1 MFTKLFA
8 LFACV
13 LLSGC
18 GADTGST
25 QGAQPL
31 TSEEIKDENKEESKE
46 ESKKIEV
53 SKESSDTATPA
64 TETVSVKSPGT
75 SVGST
80 SSTATTASSSAVGVS
95 SGLKLTM
102 ASCADPDASKVDSS
116 VTYTNCAGVLVT
128 GTMGNCTENNQVG
141 CITTSTYKAADTSNL
156 IETNIK
162 SGIAVAGVTG
172 SYSGIVYSQCTANRQ
187 VGCITTNF
195 YQAVYQAVQ
204 ISAADI
210 KNGSVIAGITGTY
223 TGSASPQCSSNFQ
236 TSCIANATYKA
247 ADLTNLVAANV
258 RSTINI
264 GGIVGSLEVV
274 GESHTDCTNNNQ
286 IGCVTTSTYKSADFT
301 SLIASNIKS
310 GALVAG
316 VFGTYPSEST
326 PLASSTG
333 ITNLDA
339 TMNTLLRSDAQFEW
353 FDRAGTRYTATGTS
367 NLTALNVK
375 NGISL
380 FGVTGTLSPGEQP
393 SAWDIRSI
401 VNVNGVTGL
410 AKMACRDDTD
420 DTTLMCDSASWIT
433 QATVEGH
440 LVYKDRFSNL
450 KWIIPASAP
459 MTWTSNASVC
469 AALATSDGGW
479 RIPSRAEVKQ
489 ALLNKMTSINAF
501 ASYLGLSGNNRAWA
515 NTPNSNPSFRTTV
528 SVYVADA
535 SVAYDDNATMGFCVK

>member
-8 LFACV
+8 LCACII
-13 LLSGC
+13 LSGC

-25 QGAQPL
+25 QSAQPL
-31 TSEEIKDENKEESKE
+31 TPEEIKDENKEESKTT
-46 ESKKIEV
+46 KV
-53 SKESSDTATPA
+53 SKEDGNTAAPA
-64 TETVSVKSPGT
+64 TETVSVKSAGA
-75 SVGST
+75 SVDST
-80 SSTATTASSSAVGVS
+80 SSTSATATSSPVGVS
-95 SGLKLTM
+95 SSLKLTM
-102 ASCADPDASKVDSS
+102 TDCVDPDASKVDSS
-116 VTYTNCAGVLVT
+116 VTYTKCDGTLVT
-128 GTMGNCTENNQVG
+128 GTMVNCTENNQVG
-141 CITTSTYKAADTSNL
+141 CVTTSTYKAADTSNL

-162 SGIAVAGVTG
+162 SGVAVAGVTG
-172 SYSGIVYSQCTANRQ
+172 SYSGVVYSQCTANRQ

-210 KNGSVIAGITGTY
+210 KNGSIIAGITGTY

-264 GGIVGSLEVV
+264 GGIVGSLVVV
-274 GESHTDCTNNNQ
+274 GESHTDCTGNSQ

-301 SLIASNIKS
+301 GLIAGNIKS

-316 VFGTYPSEST
+316 IFGTYPSESN

-339 TMNTLLRSDAQFEW
+339 TMNTLLRTDAQFEW
-353 FDRAGTRYTATGTS
+353 FDRAGTRYAATGTS
-367 NLTALNVK
+367 NLTTLNVK
-375 NGISL
+375 NGVSL

-393 SAWDIRSI
+393 SAWDFRSSS
-401 VNVNGVTGL
+401 VTNGVTGL
-410 AKMACRDDTD
+410 VKMACRDDTD

-450 KWIIPASAP
+450 KWIIPTSAP